1 MTHNSFKK
9 ANKSAVYLKLAIT
22 GPSGSGKTTA
32 ALRLARGLVGDN
44 GRIAVID
51 TENSSSLLYADTFD
65 FDVCVVEPPYTEE
78 KFITAIAD
86 AVEGKYDCVIID
98 SFSHVWQAILDYK
111 SKLDMRGGNSYTNW
125 AAAGGKFESILQAV
139 LSSKLHIIC
148 CMRSKMDYAID
159 IDEKGKKS
167 IRKVGLAPIMR
178 DGIEFEF
185 SLVFDLD
192 MSHKAVASKDRTRMF
207 DGNISEITEETG
219 KMLNSWRCGNAKNSA
234 LPEEVAVAENFDDE
248 IPMTFSSDLES
259 VIGTHLQEANFALR
273 SWGWIQPDETWK
285 NLRPDQV
292 SQILKRP
299 NEFMAK
305 AIESF
310 ANAQSEK

>member
-65 FDVCVVEPPYTEE
+65 FDVCVVEPPYTED

-125 AAAGGKFESILQAV
+125 AAAGGKFESILQTV

-167 IRKVGLAPIMR
+167 IRKVGLAPNYARRNRVRILAGVRFGYEPQSGGVKRQNANVRRQYFGNNRR
-178 DGIEFEF
+178 DGQ
-185 SLVFDLD
+185 
-192 MSHKAVASKDRTRMF
+192 
-207 DGNISEITEETG
+207 
-219 KMLNSWRCGNAKNSA
+219 NAK
-234 LPEEVAVAENFDDE
+234 LLEVRKCEKFYPA
-248 IPMTFSSDLES
+248 
-259 VIGTHLQEANFALR
+259 R
-273 SWGWIQPDETWK
+273 SGCG
-285 NLRPDQV
+285 
-292 SQILKRP
+292 S
-299 NEFMAK
+299 
-305 AIESF
+305 
-310 ANAQSEK
+310 

>member
-1 MTHNSFKK
+1 MDGTPVFAKARNQIRFYRQRSSAWRNQMTHNSFKK

-65 FDVCVVEPPYTEE
+65 FDVCVVEPPYTED

-139 LSSKLHIIC
+139 LS
-148 CMRSKMDYAID
+148 
-159 IDEKGKKS
+159 
-167 IRKVGLAPIMR
+167 
-178 DGIEFEF
+178 
-185 SLVFDLD
+185 
-192 MSHKAVASKDRTRMF
+192 
-207 DGNISEITEETG
+207 
-219 KMLNSWRCGNAKNSA
+219 
-234 LPEEVAVAENFDDE
+234 
-248 IPMTFSSDLES
+248 
-259 VIGTHLQEANFALR
+259 
-273 SWGWIQPDETWK
+273 
-285 NLRPDQV
+285 
-292 SQILKRP
+292 
-299 NEFMAK
+299 
-305 AIESF
+305 
-310 ANAQSEK
+310 